1 MSLSPE
7 LRGRLTRLVESD
19 PVVLF
24 MKGDRGAPQCGFSA
38 ATVEILDRLLAEYAT
53 VDVLSDPDV
62 REGIKEF
69 SDWPTIPQLYARGEF
84 VGGSDI
90 VKEMYAK
97 GELHDALGLSRPKP
111 IVPKI
116 AVTERAADSLSAA
129 LERSPDASLRLVVDA
144 RFQCRIG
151 MGPRQAAE
159 VVVES
164 SGVTF
169 LLDAETAARSD
180 GITID
185 VTDSPQG
192 LALSVDNPN
201 APTAGG

>member
-7 LRGRLTRLVESD
+7 LRGRLTSLVESD

-24 MKGDRGAPQCGFSA
+24 MKGNRVAPQCGFSA
-38 ATVEILDRLLAEYAT
+38 ATVEILDRLLAEYGT

-69 SDWPTIPQLYARGEF
+69 SDWPTIPQLYVRGEF

-90 VKEMYAK
+90 VREMYAK

-116 AVTERAADSLSAA
+116 AVPERAADA
-129 LERSPDASLRLVVDA
+129 LRGAVERSPEASLHLVIDA

-151 MGPRQAAE
+151 IGPRQAAE

-164 SGVTF
+164 SGLTF

-185 VTDSPQG
+185 VADSPQG
-192 LALSVDNPN
+192 LALSVTHPN
-201 APTAGG
+201 GSTARG

>member
-7 LRGRLTRLVESD
+7 LRGRLTGLVESD

-24 MKGDRGAPQCGFSA
+24 MKGSRVAPQCGFSA

-53 VDVLSDPDV
+53 VDVLTDPDV

-69 SDWPTIPQLYARGEF
+69 SDWPTIPQLYVRGEF

-90 VKEMYAK
+90 VKEMYGK
-97 GELHDALGLSRPKP
+97 GELHDALGLSRPEP

-116 AVTERAADSLSAA
+116 AVTERAADA
-129 LERSPDASLRLVVDA
+129 LRGAVERSPEASLHLVIDA
-144 RFQCRIG
+144 RLQCRIG
-151 MGPRQAAE
+151 IGPRQAAE

-164 SGVTF
+164 SGLTF

-185 VTDSPQG
+185 VTDSPGG
-192 LALSVDNPN
+192 LALSVTHSNGS
-201 APTAGG
+201 TARG

>member
-7 LRGRLTRLVESD
+7 LRGRLTSLVESD

-24 MKGDRGAPQCGFSA
+24 MKGNRVAPQCGFSA
-38 ATVEILDRLLAEYAT
+38 ATVEILDRLLAEYGT

-69 SDWPTIPQLYARGEF
+69 SDWPTIPQLYVRGEF

-90 VKEMYAK
+90 VREMYAK

-116 AVTERAADSLSAA
+116 TVTERAADA
-129 LERSPDASLRLVVDA
+129 LRGAVERSPEASLHLVIDA

-151 MGPRQAAE
+151 IGPRQAAE

-164 SGVTF
+164 SGLTF

-185 VTDSPQG
+185 VAVSPQG
-192 LALSVDNPN
+192 LALSVTYPN
-201 APTAGG
+201 GSTAGG